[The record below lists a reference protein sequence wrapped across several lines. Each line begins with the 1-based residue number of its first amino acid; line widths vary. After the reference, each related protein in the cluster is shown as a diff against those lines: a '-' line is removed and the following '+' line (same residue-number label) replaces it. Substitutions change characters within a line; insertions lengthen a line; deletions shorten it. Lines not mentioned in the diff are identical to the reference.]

1 MKCVSYT
8 RTLPWKNHQGELAI
22 AEQNQRIAAYLA
34 EHKELDLL
42 KKYSD
47 RKNDEKARTAF
58 DQMTDDGVERK
69 FDCIIVASMYYCGPD
84 FPAARQA
91 IKETLYATGIDLIV
105 LDEGLD
111 TRTASRKEVEDY
123 FEVKRCEMH
132 AEIMFAWRRKQGAGF
147 RLTSSVPFGYIRR
160 NGESNMIKDE
170 EVAPYLSEAFSRYA
184 SGQKMRDIAKWLNEQ
199 GVEPP
204 MRHKKRILG
213 KSYDA
218 ESDQWTTDMLRCLFR
233 NPTYTGAAANG
244 SRQIIAENC
253 HEPYITKEQFYA
265 FPCNMREGENK
276 ISIRKSY
283 KKPNPLAKHIVCT
296 CGYALCW
303 HKDKK
308 TGEELFYC
316 RHCRAHKE
324 NGKNLKVPAA
334 TIYKKVMDA
343 LELEHLE
350 EEKLAAAIQQGA
362 GRKVIEAVRAEKSV
376 QMKSILAELNMEQF
390 RRVPLYESYMANEI
404 TEEQY
409 HAELMD
415 YEEAHR
421 KLNER
426 LTAIMED
433 TLVWERALSLRNPW
447 IQQMAQY
454 KAPEELDRNFVKK
467 YIEQIT
473 VTLLENGQAK
483 ISLTMKTDEWKKML
497 GRMVNAMYAKDISK
511 KIWTSLQRKK
521 EAGYAV
527 GNDAPY
533 GYIRNPMT
541 KRNEID
547 PEAAFYVQLI
557 FQWELMGVP
566 IFEIARRMT
575 LLQVPTPRE
584 WHRKMVE
591 GKEVTFCKKWGVTT
605 IRHILENQTYVGDTI
620 NNKSTQ
626 KLFAGQDKRDLPKE
640 QWYVAKN
647 THPAII
653 ARDDFEKVQ
662 KILDKNRAVFH
673 TVRAKSEQIRTE
685 YQNDLAGM
693 VFCADC
699 GRPMEFE
706 RLPHGAEESKKVC
719 YYICKARQADD
730 KCIGH
735 QITEKLL
742 KALIMDQLHLFI
754 TQLSDRRKVVE
765 ELRKIEDVQNPVYR
779 AKGEI
784 MSLTDKVS
792 QMAKKREQLY
802 ADYVAGVVDSEDYQ
816 LIREDYSRQYDG
828 LRAALQE
835 AENKKVQVEQQI
847 EEYLNMT
854 SHLEE
859 HLDNFE
865 FDIQLVKSLV
875 QKIEVSADKRIRIVF
890 GFRDVFTE
898 LGKESAET

>member
-1 MKCVSYT
+1 MLTLKKVKELVEAPSHAKRTPSPKMLFEEGIVLLRREFDQGSHLTVYNSGYVLFSAGKRNTVFHIHDCCGDYAYDAAEGKGDVIEEEYFENCEWHIRALFEGERKMEDNQAKCEGAGRSNVCVSY
-8 RTLPWKNHQGELAI
+8 
-22 AEQNQRIAAYLA
+22 
-34 EHKELDLL
+34 
-42 KKYSD
+42 
-47 RKNDEKARTAF
+47 
-58 DQMTDDGVERK
+58 
-69 FDCIIVASMYYCGPD
+69 
-84 FPAARQA
+84 
-91 IKETLYATGIDLIV
+91 
-105 LDEGLD
+105 
-111 TRTASRKEVEDY
+111 
-123 FEVKRCEMH
+123 H
-132 AEIMFAWRRKQGAGF
+132 A
-147 RLTSSVPFGYIRR
+147 
-160 NGESNMIKDE
+160 
-170 EVAPYLSEAFSRYA
+170 LSEDWSE
-184 SGQKMRDIAKWLNEQ
+184 IAD
-199 GVEPP
+199 
-204 MRHKKRILG
+204 R
-213 KSYDA
+213 
-218 ESDQWTTDMLRCLFR
+218 
-233 NPTYTGAAANG
+233 
-244 SRQIIAENC
+244 
-253 HEPYITKEQFYA
+253 
-265 FPCNMREGENK
+265 
-276 ISIRKSY
+276 
-283 KKPNPLAKHIVCT
+283 
-296 CGYALCW
+296 
-303 HKDKK
+303 
-308 TGEELFYC
+308 
-316 RHCRAHKE
+316 
-324 NGKNLKVPAA
+324 
-334 TIYKKVMDA
+334 TI
-343 LELEHLE
+343 
-350 EEKLAAAIQQGA
+350 
-362 GRKVIEAVRAEKSV
+362 
-376 QMKSILAELNMEQF
+376 N
-390 RRVPLYESYMANEI
+390 
-404 TEEQY
+404 
-409 HAELMD
+409 
-415 YEEAHR
+415 
-421 KLNER
+421 
-426 LTAIMED
+426 
-433 TLVWERALSLRNPW
+433 
-447 IQQMAQY
+447 
-454 KAPEELDRNFVKK
+454 
-467 YIEQIT
+467 
-473 VTLLENGQAK
+473 
-483 ISLTMKTDEWKKML
+483 
-497 GRMVNAMYAKDISK
+497 MVNAMYAKDISK

-533 GYIRNPMT
+533 GYIRNPVT

-591 GKEVTFCKKWGVTT
+591 GKEVLTCEKWGVTT

-784 MSLTDKVS
+784 MSLTDKVG

>member
-1 MKCVSYT
+1 MSFIRHRRATSPNKFECRNYDSKTQHFDTSAVESVIDLVMKVN
-8 RTLPWKNHQGELAI
+8 PNAV
-22 AEQNQRIAAYLA
+22 
-34 EHKELDLL
+34 
-42 KKYSD
+42 
-47 RKNDEKARTAF
+47 
-58 DQMTDDGVERK
+58 MV
-69 FDCIIVASMYYCGPD
+69 
-84 FPAARQA
+84 
-91 IKETLYATGIDLIV
+91 IKEV
-105 LDEGLD
+105 
-111 TRTASRKEVEDY
+111 V
-123 FEVKRCEMH
+123 V
-132 AEIMFAWRRKQGAGF
+132 
-147 RLTSSVPFGYIRR
+147 
-160 NGESNMIKDE
+160 
-170 EVAPYLSEAFSRYA
+170 
-184 SGQKMRDIAKWLNEQ
+184 
-199 GVEPP
+199 GVY
-204 MRHKKRILG
+204 R
-213 KSYDA
+213 
-218 ESDQWTTDMLRCLFR
+218 
-233 NPTYTGAAANG
+233 
-244 SRQIIAENC
+244 
-253 HEPYITKEQFYA
+253 
-265 FPCNMREGENK
+265 
-276 ISIRKSY
+276 
-283 KKPNPLAKHIVCT
+283 
-296 CGYALCW
+296 
-303 HKDKK
+303 
-308 TGEELFYC
+308 
-316 RHCRAHKE
+316 
-324 NGKNLKVPAA
+324 
-334 TIYKKVMDA
+334 
-343 LELEHLE
+343 
-350 EEKLAAAIQQGA
+350 
-362 GRKVIEAVRAEKSV
+362 
-376 QMKSILAELNMEQF
+376 
-390 RRVPLYESYMANEI
+390 
-404 TEEQY
+404 
-409 HAELMD
+409 
-415 YEEAHR
+415 
-421 KLNER
+421 
-426 LTAIMED
+426 
-433 TLVWERALSLRNPW
+433 
-447 IQQMAQY
+447 
-454 KAPEELDRNFVKK
+454 
-467 YIEQIT
+467 
-473 VTLLENGQAK
+473 
-483 ISLTMKTDEWKKML
+483 LTMKSNSDNFRQSSIQGVMKRIKAKGATVIIYEPTLKDGEKFFGSLVVNDLDEFK
-497 GRMVNAMYAKDISK
+497 
-511 KIWTSLQRKK
+511 QRS
-521 EAGYAV
+521 
-527 GNDAPY
+527 
-533 GYIRNPMT
+533 
-541 KRNEID
+541 
-547 PEAAFYVQLI
+547 Q
-557 FQWELMGVP
+557 
-566 IFEIARRMT
+566 
-575 LLQVPTPRE
+575 
-584 WHRKMVE
+584 
-591 GKEVTFCKKWGVTT
+591 GKEVLTCKKWGVTT

-662 KILDKNRAVFH
+662 KILDKNRAAFH

-742 KALIMDQLHLFI
+742 KALLMDQLHLFI

>member
-1 MKCVSYT
+1 MEEAVEITVFTALHNAGVAYEDFSPEQMDVIYSVAESG
-8 RTLPWKNHQGELAI
+8 GELEDLLNPEFPPEQMQLIADVQNRTDAI
-22 AEQNQRIAAYLA
+22 SRAAAEEALEPLTQQPMTLAEVNHARRQHNLPLDSEAETEQPVQPKQESMNFRITDDDLGAGGPKTKYKANVEAIRVLQTLDAEQRQATA
-34 EHKELDLL
+34 EEQEILSR
-42 KKYSD
+42 YVGWGGIPQ
-47 RKNDEKARTAF
+47 AF
-58 DQMTDDGVERK
+58 D
-69 FDCIIVASMYYCGPD
+69 
-84 FPAARQA
+84 
-91 IKETLYATGIDLIV
+91 
-105 LDEGLD
+105 
-111 TRTASRKEVEDY
+111 
-123 FEVKRCEMH
+123 
-132 AEIMFAWRRKQGAGF
+132 
-147 RLTSSVPFGYIRR
+147 
-160 NGESNMIKDE
+160 ESN
-170 EVAPYLSEAFSRYA
+170 
-184 SGQKMRDIAKWLNEQ
+184 
-199 GVEPP
+199 
-204 MRHKKRILG
+204 
-213 KSYDA
+213 A
-218 ESDQWTTDMLRCLFR
+218 EWS
-233 NPTYTGAAANG
+233 
-244 SRQIIAENC
+244 
-253 HEPYITKEQFYA
+253 KEY
-265 FPCNMREGENK
+265 
-276 ISIRKSY
+276 
-283 KKPNPLAKHIVCT
+283 
-296 CGYALCW
+296 
-303 HKDKK
+303 
-308 TGEELFYC
+308 
-316 RHCRAHKE
+316 
-324 NGKNLKVPAA
+324 
-334 TIYKKVMDA
+334 
-343 LELEHLE
+343 
-350 EEKLAAAIQQGA
+350 
-362 GRKVIEAVRAEKSV
+362 
-376 QMKSILAELNMEQF
+376 AELQS
-390 RRVPLYESYMANEI
+390 L
-404 TEEQY
+404 
-409 HAELMD
+409 
-415 YEEAHR
+415 
-421 KLNER
+421 
-426 LTAIMED
+426 LTA
-433 TLVWERALSLRNPW
+433 
-447 IQQMAQY
+447 
-454 KAPEELDRNFVKK
+454 
-467 YIEQIT
+467 
-473 VTLLENGQAK
+473 
-483 ISLTMKTDEWKKML
+483 DE
-497 GRMVNAMYAKDISK
+497 Y
-511 KIWTSLQRKK
+511 K
-521 EAGYAV
+521 EARASTL
-527 GNDAPY
+527 N

-591 GKEVTFCKKWGVTT
+591 GKEVLTCKKWGVTT

-626 KLFAGQDKRDLPKE
+626 KLFAGQDKHDLPKE

-662 KILDKNRAVFH
+662 KILNKNRAVFK
-673 TVRAKSEQIRTE
+673 TVRAKSEQIRAE

-735 QITEKLL
+735 QIPEKLL

-754 TQLSDRRKVVE
+754 VQLSDKRKVLE
-765 ELRKIEDVQNPVYR
+765 ELQKIEDVQNPVYR

-784 MSLTDKVS
+784 MSLTDKVC

-835 AENKKVQVEQQI
+835 AESKKTEVERQI

-890 GFRDVFTE
+890 GFQDVFTE